1 MGLVPVHFAGKVIG
15 TVALDMKARF
25 TLLVLVLLISAP
37 WIQARP
43 EGEPPKEDAAKP
55 PEEKPAETTS
65 EKPAEADKPADEA
78 AESTEGDRESEELD
92 DYYDYGWKE
101 QLMAPIRNVG
111 QSVSNGVAAAAE
123 SINTG
128 LNAAND
134 WWDGGSGDHDYDPYE
149 DEYEQVNNWW
159 DAMEQETYEYNE
171 GAAEEKPKESK
182 EGETGEDDYADYNDI
197 WDEIKYPK
205 PEESKVEAKQIHRPS
220 ETRVVLKRMRPR
232 DKQPYGLDDYF
243 DFVVIAMCCV
253 LLFIMMLAGVS
264 RYNNQRYLKKTYGRE
279 SNEKSPLL
287 RA

>member
-1 MGLVPVHFAGKVIG
+1 
-15 TVALDMKARF
+15 MKTHS
-25 TLLVLVLLISAP
+25 TLLVLVLLIAAP
-37 WIQARP
+37 WTLARP
-43 EGEPPKEDAAKP
+43 EGESPPK
-55 PEEKPAETTS
+55 PEEAAAAPAAAAVE
-65 EKPAEADKPADEA
+65 PVAEGEPA
-78 AESTEGDRESEELD
+78 AEGTEGDRESEELD

-111 QSVSNGVAAAAE
+111 QSVSKSVAAAAD

-128 LNAAND
+128 INAAND

-171 GAAEEKPKESK
+171 GATDAKPAAKDKEEAP
-182 EGETGEDDYADYNDI
+182 EDYSDYNDI

-205 PEESKVEAKQIHRPS
+205 PEESKVEAKKIHRPS

-264 RYNNQRYLKKTYGRE
+264 RYNNQRYLKKTYGRDKH
-279 SNEKSPLL
+279 SEKSPLL